1 VGMSNHPHR
10 RGPRGRRLVS
20 LPHAASEAACGCS
33 HLAVIDFDAVCGD
46 CGGQVRDQVV
56 VPTSGEAGDTRVI
69 GASCACGGHAVGTGV
84 VVELLPT

>member
-1 VGMSNHPHR
+1 MGMSNHPHR

-20 LPHAASEAACGCS
+20 LDPAASEVACDCS

-46 CGGQVRDQVV
+46 CGGQVRDRVV
-56 VPTSGEAGDTRVI
+56 VPTSGEAGDSRVV